1 MLKEFSLALQNCW
14 APLEDPLRRVYCVQ
28 WRWSRDTLVLPHK
41 YKNHAPIKRNER
53 FWRLSR
59 CFSFI
64 ISFAYLL
71 PQVLCLGLCSEWLFL
86 VNAVP
91 SLQANE
97 TYSIQLFCLYAE
109 CEALVVKANWSS
121 RYQIFFSCSSLFF
134 GSLKSEK
141 SVGKKKG
148 TSCKS
153 CCFWCKS
160 IFCQFFPVSCMC
172 LTDKAVNTERKRS
185 GWAFAPA
192 VFLLIPRGL
201 PLVEVLLFYSSLRRI
216 TFKSHQ
222 KFHFLAFFP
231 PGPSRSLQLC
241 ISWAVD
247 VTALHCVYFSY
258 VGQLGTCIGA
268 RFAAWV
274 PVLFL
279 SA

>member
-14 APLEDPLRRVYCVQ
+14 ALLDDPLRRVYCVQ

-97 TYSIQLFCLYAE
+97 AYSIQLFCLYAE

-141 SVGKKKG
+141 SVGKKK
-148 TSCKS
+148 
-153 CCFWCKS
+153 
-160 IFCQFFPVSCMC
+160 
-172 LTDKAVNTERKRS
+172 R
-185 GWAFAPA
+185 
-192 VFLLIPRGL
+192 
-201 PLVEVLLFYSSLRRI
+201 Y
-216 TFKSHQ
+216 
-222 KFHFLAFFP
+222 
-231 PGPSRSLQLC
+231 
-241 ISWAVD
+241 
-247 VTALHCVYFSY
+247 
-258 VGQLGTCIGA
+258 
-268 RFAAWV
+268 
-274 PVLFL
+274 
-279 SA
+279 